1 MVEICL
7 RLEGFP
13 SEAKLAY
20 IYPAPKAGPPS
31 ITNVR
36 PISLLEILYKLTTGW
51 LATQI
56 NTLAKTSPQPL
67 CDPNQYGGLPDR
79 HIHDP
84 IHLAISAIEDAMENN
99 APIWLALADVEGA
112 YDSVSTDSKSI
123 SYRAAGFPEAFI
135 NFINN
140 IDREA
145 RSSVLVPSAGLS
157 SSFSPKK
164 GFRQGDPL
172 SVMGWLLF
180 INPLI
185 KWLDQ
190 GLPPATPSIK
200 HFPTDPTQ
208 IAANGAQERHDNP
221 PARDAYTVK
230 HTHTPIPSLLFMDD
244 YAGITKSH
252 GGLVTRLERMS
263 RYLSF
268 HDVHM
273 HATKTFFTT
282 TDPTPHSLAVI
293 THNEWRTISKQDS
306 TDSARYLGIFPSL
319 TGSWQNQI
327 SRLKVQLHLLLTTTA
342 AKAASL
348 AETRYIIDTVAHAS
362 LLYRTTAIP
371 LAPAVLN
378 AIDTTCIHALQRSSQ
393 VSSTSPLWLWPASP
407 TAGGGSYDSLY
418 RKTIT
423 AQLTNLTL

>member
-1 MVEICL
+1 MLKNSPDTVKHIFRTMVEICL

-51 LATQI
+51 VATQI

-172 SVMGWLLF
+172 SVMG
-180 INPLI
+180 
-185 KWLDQ
+185 
-190 GLPPATPSIK
+190 
-200 HFPTDPTQ
+200 
-208 IAANGAQERHDNP
+208 
-221 PARDAYTVK
+221 
-230 HTHTPIPSLLFMDD
+230 
-244 YAGITKSH
+244 
-252 GGLVTRLERMS
+252 
-263 RYLSF
+263 
-268 HDVHM
+268 
-273 HATKTFFTT
+273 
-282 TDPTPHSLAVI
+282 
-293 THNEWRTISKQDS
+293 
-306 TDSARYLGIFPSL
+306 
-319 TGSWQNQI
+319 
-327 SRLKVQLHLLLTTTA
+327 
-342 AKAASL
+342 
-348 AETRYIIDTVAHAS
+348 
-362 LLYRTTAIP
+362 
-371 LAPAVLN
+371 
-378 AIDTTCIHALQRSSQ
+378 
-393 VSSTSPLWLWPASP
+393 
-407 TAGGGSYDSLY
+407 
-418 RKTIT
+418 
-423 AQLTNLTL
+423 